1 MSQRFQP
8 EDTAI
13 PGLTL
18 LTRSRFGDE
27 RGFLSRLFCGEELA
41 AFGWPGPVL
50 QVNETGTVQKGTV
63 RGLHFQHA
71 PFGEWKLVTCVE
83 GTILDVALDLRKGSS
98 SFLQHVCVE
107 LSGDNCRSL
116 LIPPGFA
123 HGFQA
128 LSDTVRMIYTHS
140 APYRA
145 EAEGGLHPQ
154 DARIGITWPLPV
166 ERLSARDQSHPLIQ
180 PDFEGLIA

>member
-50 QVNETGTVQKGTV
+50 QVNETGTAQKA
-63 RGLHFQHA
+63 L
-71 PFGEWKLVTCVE
+71 CVAC
-83 GTILDVALDLRKGSS
+83 IFNMRLLP
-98 SFLQHVCVE
+98 
-107 LSGDNCRSL
+107 SGN
-116 LIPPGFA
+116 
-123 HGFQA
+123 
-128 LSDTVRMIYTHS
+128 
-140 APYRA
+140 
-145 EAEGGLHPQ
+145 
-154 DARIGITWPLPV
+154 W
-166 ERLSARDQSHPLIQ
+166 
-180 PDFEGLIA
+180 